1 LRRNTG
7 RKNGKEANQMK
18 HGVTQTLYNYWDNL
32 RGARP
37 APNRSEVDPGEIR
50 GLLGDTFIL
59 ETNGPKDVRYR
70 LAGTRLCSA
79 HCRELKGR
87 NFLRG
92 WSVKDREALES
103 LLSAITEDAAAAVI
117 GINGH
122 TERGQILQMEML
134 LVPLNVPGEG
144 RIRILGSCT
153 PMEKPYWIGLHPIL
167 SQSISSLRLVWPD
180 ERPYFVDTP
189 AASLNPILPRFTAEG
204 IAMPPP
210 PLPTGA
216 ERKVGHL
223 TVYSGGKS

>member
-1 LRRNTG
+1 
-7 RKNGKEANQMK
+7 MK
-18 HGVTQTLYNYWDNL
+18 HGVTQTLYSYWDSL

-37 APNRSEVDPGEIR
+37 APNRSEIDPGEIR

-59 ETNGPKDVRYR
+59 ETNGPRDVRYR

-92 WSVKDREALES
+92 WSMKDREALES
-103 LLSAITEDAAAAVI
+103 LIAAITEDAAAAVV

-122 TERGQILQMEML
+122 TERGQVLQMEMVL
-134 LVPLNVPGEG
+134 LPLNVPGEG
-144 RIRILGSCT
+144 RIRILGACT
-153 PMEKPYWIGLHPIL
+153 PMDKPYWMGLHPIL
-167 SQSISSLRLVWPD
+167 KQSISSLRLVWPD
-180 ERPYFVDTP
+180 ERPYFADDRVGV
-189 AASLNPILPRFTAEG
+189 NPIMPRFTAEG
-204 IAMPPP
+204 VSMPTSA
-210 PLPTGA
+210 LPTGA

>member
-1 LRRNTG
+1 
-7 RKNGKEANQMK
+7 MK

-59 ETNGPKDVRYR
+59 ETNGSRDVRYR

-103 LLSAITEDAAAAVI
+103 LIAAITEDAAAAVI

-144 RIRILGSCT
+144 RIRVLGSCT

-180 ERPYFVDTP
+180 ERPYFVDSP
-189 AASLNPILPRFTAEG
+189 ASTLNPILPRFTAEG
-204 IAMPPP
+204 IAMPTP
-210 PLPTGA
+210 PLPSGA

-223 TVYSGGKS
+223 TVYSGGKT

>member
-1 LRRNTG
+1 
-7 RKNGKEANQMK
+7 MK
-18 HGVTQTLYNYWDNL
+18 HGVTQTLYSYWDSL

-37 APNRSEVDPGEIR
+37 APNRSEIDPGEIR

-59 ETNGPKDVRYR
+59 ETNGPSDVRYR

-92 WSVKDREALES
+92 WDTKDREALES
-103 LLSAITEDAAAAVI
+103 LIAAITEDGAAAVV

-122 TERGQILQMEML
+122 TEREQELQMEML

-144 RIRILGSCT
+144 RIRILGSAV
-153 PMEKPYWIGLHPIL
+153 PMDKPYWIGLHPIL
-167 SQSISSLRLVWPD
+167 RQSISSLRLVWPD
-180 ERPYFVDTP
+180 ERPYFTGE
-189 AASLNPILPRFTAEG
+189 SHSNINPIMPRFTAED
-204 IAMPPP
+204 MPMRTPV
-210 PLPTGA
+210 LPQGAAVLPHGA
-216 ERKVGHL
+216 ERQVGHL

>member
-1 LRRNTG
+1 
-7 RKNGKEANQMK
+7 MK
-18 HGVTQTLYNYWDNL
+18 HTVTQTLYSYWDSL

-50 GLLGDTFIL
+50 GILGDTFIL
-59 ETNGPKDVRYR
+59 EVNDITDVRFR

-87 NFLRG
+87 DFLRG
-92 WSVKDREALES
+92 WNQKDREALES
-103 LLSAITEDAAAAVI
+103 LITAVREDAAAAVI

-144 RIRILGSCT
+144 RVRILGCCT
-153 PMEKPYWIGLHPIL
+153 PMDKPYWLGLHPIM
-167 SQSISSLRLVWPD
+167 SQTINSLRLVWPD
-180 ERPYFVDTP
+180 ERPYFIDETTN
-189 AASLNPILPRFTAEG
+189 LNPIVPRFTAERMV
-204 IAMPPP
+204 MPPVA
-210 PLPTGA
+210 LPQGA

-223 TVYSGGKS
+223 TVYSGGKP

>member
-1 LRRNTG
+1 
-7 RKNGKEANQMK
+7 MK
-18 HGVTQTLYNYWDNL
+18 HGVTQTLYSYWDNL

-59 ETNGPKDVRYR
+59 ETNGARDVRYR

-92 WSVKDREALES
+92 WNTKDREALES
-103 LLSAITEDAAAAVI
+103 LIAAITEDAAVAVL

-122 TERGQILQMEML
+122 TERDQILQMEML

-144 RIRILGSCT
+144 RIRILGSCA
-153 PMEKPYWIGLHPIL
+153 PMEKPYWLGLHPIL
-167 SQSISSLRLVWPD
+167 SQTVSSLRLVWPD
-180 ERPYFVDTP
+180 ERPYFVNGPGTM
-189 AASLNPILPRFTAEG
+189 NPILPRFTAEG
-204 IAMPPP
+204 MSMPTP
-210 PLPTGA
+210 PLPRGA

>member
-1 LRRNTG
+1 
-7 RKNGKEANQMK
+7 MK
-18 HGVTQTLYNYWDNL
+18 HGVTQTLYSYWDNL

-59 ETNGPKDVRYR
+59 ETNGPQDVRYR

-92 WSVKDREALES
+92 WSTKDREALES
-103 LLSAITEDAAAAVI
+103 LVAAITEDAAAAVI
-117 GINGH
+117 GVSGH
-122 TERGQILQMEML
+122 TERGQILHMEML

-144 RIRILGSCT
+144 RIRILGSCA
-153 PMEKPYWIGLHPIL
+153 PMEKPYWLGLHPIL
-167 SQSISSLRLVWPD
+167 NQSISSLRLVWPD
-180 ERPYFVDTP
+180 ERPFFIDAP
-189 AASLNPILPRFTAEG
+189 ATVNPILPRFTAEG
-204 IAMPPP
+204 MNMPAT
-210 PLPTGA
+210 PLPQGA